1 MEVQIRRDLRLA
13 ARARPFAV
21 RSGAVPG
28 YSFMPSPSDALAR
41 VPYVAASLERANTN
55 SAAPSDASV
64 ERRRRPTDDDDDDDD
79 ARARLLACVRT
90 AARVAE
96 AVTRN
101 ALMRARV

>member
-1 MEVQIRRDLRLA
+1 M
-13 ARARPFAV
+13 
-21 RSGAVPG
+21 S
-28 YSFMPSPSDALAR
+28 SPSDALAR
-41 VPYVAASLERANTN
+41 VPYVAASLERANTK

-101 ALMRARV
+101 ALMRARVSDVSERARTSANERATRRDAC